1 MKKVNQFVI
10 CKDSFKTQEEFEN
23 EIKKAVILLLNNDYI
38 MTVKYD
44 AGDKEM
50 GVVVID
56 YDCADETWGCHYPYW
71 LSPEEF
77 ELIESKSE
85 EV

>member
-1 MKKVNQFVI
+1 M
-10 CKDSFKTQEEFEN
+10 
-23 EIKKAVILLLNNDYI
+23 LLLDNEYI
-38 MTVKYD
+38 MTIKYD
-44 AGDKEM
+44 CEDKEL

-56 YDCADETWGCHYPYW
+56 YNCADETWGACYPHW